1 MAVPSLDALIKAGFD
16 VVAVLTRPDAP
27 VGRKRVLT
35 PSPVAARAMELGIE
49 VIRAAKVDADT
60 TAGIAEF
67 APDVAAIVAY
77 GGIVPKAALGVP
89 RHGWS
94 ICTSPC
100 FRHGAVLPPVQRSI
114 IAGDDVTG
122 GAVTFQLEEGLDTG
136 PVFGTLTETVRPE
149 DTAGDLLE
157 RLSISG
163 AVLLSQTLS
172 AIDAGQAAPQPQNG
186 GEISLAP
193 KLTLDDGRLD
203 WQQPALVL
211 NRRARG
217 VTPEPGAW
225 TTLEGQ
231 RVKLEPVALRPEV
244 KDLPPGSIRVEG
256 KSVLVGT
263 GSHAVELGRIQPAGK
278 KMMSSADWAA
288 AWQHPREW
296 YSNERVRPPRPP
308 QQQREPGRQRGRET
322 ETRRATVE
330 PVGRASATP
339 RAASE
344 TGDRRGASPITLRRS
359 APAAQIQPDWW
370 LLKCSARLL
379 PKMPTQI
386 LCFRRASG
394 NTASTVGMPDLPLN

>member
-1 MAVPSLDALIKAGFD
+1 MRVLFAGTPAVAVPSLDALVKAGFNI
-16 VVAVLTRPDAP
+16 VAVLTRPDAP

-60 TAGIAEF
+60 TARIAKF

-89 RHGWS
+89 RHGWVNLHFS
-94 ICTSPC
+94 LLPAW
-100 FRHGAVLPPVQRSI
+100 RGAAPVQRSI
-114 IAGDDVTG
+114 IAGDDVT

-186 GEISLAP
+186 EISLAP

-203 WQQPALVL
+203 WQQPALAV

-231 RVKLEPVALRPEV
+231 RVKLEPVALRPEIN
-244 KDLPPGSIRVEG
+244 DLPAGSIRVEG

-278 KMMSSADWAA
+278 KMMSSADWARGLA
-288 AWQHPREW
+288 TP
-296 YSNERVRPPRPP
+296 ERVVF
-308 QQQREPGRQRGRET
+308 E
-322 ETRRATVE
+322 
-330 PVGRASATP
+330 
-339 RAASE
+339 
-344 TGDRRGASPITLRRS
+344 
-359 APAAQIQPDWW
+359 
-370 LLKCSARLL
+370 
-379 PKMPTQI
+379 
-386 LCFRRASG
+386 
-394 NTASTVGMPDLPLN
+394 

>member
-1 MAVPSLDALIKAGFD
+1 MRVLFAGTPAVAVPSLDALMKAGFNI
-16 VVAVLTRPDAP
+16 VAVLTRPDAP

-49 VIRAAKVDADT
+49 VLRAAKVDDDT
-60 TAGIAEF
+60 TARIAEF

-89 RHGWS
+89 THGWVNLHFS
-94 ICTSPC
+94 LLPAW
-100 FRHGAVLPPVQRSI
+100 RGAAPVQRSI

-122 GAVTFQLEEGLDTG
+122 AATFQLEEGLDTG

-186 GEISLAP
+186 EVSLAP

-203 WQQPALVL
+203 WQQPALAL

-231 RVKLEPVALRPEV
+231 RVKLEPVALRPEI

-278 KMMSSADWAA
+278 KMMSSADWARGLA
-288 AWQHPREW
+288 TP
-296 YSNERVRPPRPP
+296 ERVVF
-308 QQQREPGRQRGRET
+308 E
-322 ETRRATVE
+322 
-330 PVGRASATP
+330 
-339 RAASE
+339 
-344 TGDRRGASPITLRRS
+344 
-359 APAAQIQPDWW
+359 
-370 LLKCSARLL
+370 
-379 PKMPTQI
+379 
-386 LCFRRASG
+386 
-394 NTASTVGMPDLPLN
+394 

>member
-1 MAVPSLDALIKAGFD
+1 MRVLFAGTPAVAVPSLDALVKAGFNI
-16 VVAVLTRPDAP
+16 VAVLTRPDAP
-27 VGRKRVLT
+27 VGRKRILT

-60 TAGIAEF
+60 TARIAEF

-89 RHGWS
+89 RHGWVNLHFS
-94 ICTSPC
+94 LLPAW
-100 FRHGAVLPPVQRSI
+100 RGAAPVQRSI

-122 GAVTFQLEEGLDTG
+122 AATFQLEEGLDTG

-172 AIDAGQAAPQPQNG
+172 VIDAGQAAPQPQNG
-186 GEISLAP
+186 VISLAP

-203 WQQPALVL
+203 WQQPALAL

-231 RVKLEPVALRPEV
+231 RVKLEPVALRPEI

-278 KMMSSADWAA
+278 KMMSSADWARGLA
-288 AWQHPREW
+288 TP
-296 YSNERVRPPRPP
+296 ERVVF
-308 QQQREPGRQRGRET
+308 E
-322 ETRRATVE
+322 
-330 PVGRASATP
+330 
-339 RAASE
+339 
-344 TGDRRGASPITLRRS
+344 
-359 APAAQIQPDWW
+359 
-370 LLKCSARLL
+370 
-379 PKMPTQI
+379 
-386 LCFRRASG
+386 
-394 NTASTVGMPDLPLN
+394 